1 MKFFTKYIKWS
12 TLFLVFV
19 IFILQGIW
27 LFQTFQL
34 TKENYKKDIYKKF
47 ALGIKQEVQRKF
59 EELNIYT
66 KNEKKNSKKQ
76 ENSVFKMPEDSL
88 WIHKDFPIDIMVL
101 ELLNFKNFHI
111 DISRISTT
119 LKKEDKNLG
128 DFVINR
134 VRTKDNIVL
143 ESTAPKTKT
152 EWASSLKTKAI
163 PLRVDES
170 EILQL
175 YILNPNWTIF
185 YQMAFIIFLSALIIG
200 LVTIGIWWQYKNY
213 INEKLLRKFQKD
225 HTEAVIHNMATPLQT
240 IRVANESLKIL
251 PQEQQQ
257 KFLIIQEKQIVSL
270 ESQVKKI
277 LTVARAN
284 KSGLAI
290 NSENINIEEFIQNIC
305 EKYKSTEY
313 KQIQL
318 QTTFDL
324 AKPTVLLDTQLF
336 TDVLDN
342 LIENAIKYSRESVA
356 ITIDCK
362 RTNDNFIVKVTDNG
376 LGIAPKYQKNIFEK
390 FNRGAAPFR
399 QGAKGFGIGLN
410 FVKTV
415 VEAHKGIVTLFSK
428 GENKG
433 TTFTL
438 SIPQNTEL

>member
-1 MKFFTKYIKWS
+1 MNIFTKYLKWN
-12 TLFLVFV
+12 TLFLLLMIFV
-19 IFILQGIW
+19 LQGIW

-34 TKENYKKDIYKKF
+34 S
-47 ALGIKQEVQRKF
+47 Q
-59 EELNIYT
+59 
-66 KNEKKNSKKQ
+66 KN
-76 ENSVFKMPEDSL
+76 
-88 WIHKDFPIDIMVL
+88 
-101 ELLNFKNFHI
+101 
-111 DISRISTT
+111 
-119 LKKEDKNLG
+119 LKKELEKEFIYATQSETNFRELERQKASREKKLVPDKNFEFITEKNIAVFPVNIMILEALW
-128 DFVINR
+128 FYNSPFSV
-134 VRTKDNIVL
+134 DNILVTLEQRIKKQHLAGRFVVNKIRTQDNVVL
-143 ESTAPKTKT
+143 ESTAPETKA
-152 EWASSLKTKAI
+152 EWESALKTAPI
-163 PLRVDES
+163 PLRLDES
-170 EILQL
+170 EVLQL
-175 YILNPNWTIF
+175 YLLNPNWTIF
-185 YQMAFIIFLSALIIG
+185 YQMAFIIFLSALMIG
-200 LVTIGIWWQYKNY
+200 LVAIGIWWQYKNY

-257 KFLIIQEKQIVSL
+257 KFLTIQERQIISL

-290 NSENINIEEFIQNIC
+290 NTEDITIAAFIQSIC
-305 EKYKSTEY
+305 EKHKSTEY
-313 KQIQL
+313 KEIQL

-324 AKPTVLLDTQLF
+324 AKPKALLDAQLF

-362 RTNDNFIVKVTDNG
+362 RTNEEFIVKVTDNG

-415 VEAHKGIVTLFSK
+415 VEAHKGTVSLFSK
-428 GENKG
+428 GENEG
-433 TTFTL
+433 TCFTL
-438 SIPQNTEL
+438 CIPQKTEL